1 MAQQLVLGVTP
12 HQRILNPD
20 LLQIDTFVRNLFF
33 FLAKWYHLSST
44 RKNKKQQ
51 KHVLGASSGGIIT

>member
-1 MAQQLVLGVTP
+1 MAQQLGLGVTP